1 MPSPST
7 IGKPAVAATAIG
19 MVEFRPPA
27 SMQNKASAFRPRTAS
42 RDLKALIASSP
53 RGNFSNI
60 TVGAPIIH
68 TGITSASSERSSTS
82 ITCTGP

>member
-7 IGKPAVAATAIG
+7 IGNPAVAATAIG

-53 RGNFSNI
+53 
-60 TVGAPIIH
+60 
-68 TGITSASSERSSTS
+68 
-82 ITCTGP
+82 